1 MASQEVSGVR
11 NQISEIWQNLGRAQQ
26 VAIAAIAVACVGLIF
41 ALISW
46 ARTPEYATVFSNLSE
61 EDAAAIVGK
70 LKESKTPYE
79 IANGGSAIRVPANLL
94 YDTRLQLA
102 SSGLP
107 QGGGVGF
114 ELFSQT
120 NFGMTDFIQKVN
132 YQRALEG
139 ELSRTINHLGPVE
152 QSRVHIVMPQP
163 SLYTDEQKEASAS
176 VVLKLKP
183 GQRLKD
189 AQVRGIAQLVS
200 SSVEGL
206 KPEKLTIVDS
216 NGNVLSDSLGGEKD
230 SQRMSLSQL
239 DSQRTIETDLEQ
251 RTQTMLD
258 RVLGYGKATVRVR
271 AVLDWDQFESS
282 SETYSPS
289 DKQPQ
294 VRSARETVEKYGSF
308 TPEVGG
314 VPGTQSN
321 LPGYVGVITGTTPA
335 AGQYEKRDATTNY
348 ELSKTV
354 EKLQRAPGAVK
365 KLSVAVVLDGSQEAA
380 PAQIEE
386 VTKLVSAAVGID
398 SSRGDVLAVSSIP
411 FKRDTSPEDPS
422 ALQDARQW
430 DTYLQLGRI
439 AAMVIGPLLLL
450 ILLFVLTRRGRSAE
464 PYSVRRLTSEQHNG
478 LASPVPVA
486 ALGQAGGRPATNVA
500 GLITEEN
507 QQYFV
512 KDQVSNL
519 AKKKPEV
526 MARVISNWLQEES

>member
-239 DSQRTIETDLEQ
+239 DSQRTFETDLEQ

-289 DKQPQ
+289 DKLPQ
-294 VRSARETVEKYGSF
+294 V
-308 TPEVGG
+308 
-314 VPGTQSN
+314 
-321 LPGYVGVITGTTPA
+321 
-335 AGQYEKRDATTNY
+335 
-348 ELSKTV
+348 
-354 EKLQRAPGAVK
+354 
-365 KLSVAVVLDGSQEAA
+365 
-380 PAQIEE
+380 
-386 VTKLVSAAVGID
+386 
-398 SSRGDVLAVSSIP
+398 
-411 FKRDTSPEDPS
+411 
-422 ALQDARQW
+422 
-430 DTYLQLGRI
+430 
-439 AAMVIGPLLLL
+439 
-450 ILLFVLTRRGRSAE
+450 
-464 PYSVRRLTSEQHNG
+464 
-478 LASPVPVA
+478 
-486 ALGQAGGRPATNVA
+486 
-500 GLITEEN
+500 
-507 QQYFV
+507 
-512 KDQVSNL
+512 
-519 AKKKPEV
+519 
-526 MARVISNWLQEES
+526 